1 MSDLKLPASL
11 IHAQANACLT
21 QWVAQLKAQP
31 LSTESVQVDVSALQ
45 DFDSSALAVLLG
57 LRRELMASGRQ
68 LVVLGMTARLRELAT
83 LYGVVDL
90 LEST

>member
-1 MSDLKLPASL
+1 MSDLKLPTSL
-11 IHAQANACLT
+11 MHAQANVCLA

-31 LSTESVQVDVSALQ
+31 ITADAVQVDASALQ

-57 LRRELMASGRQ
+57 LRREVLAVGRH